1 MGSLRGRGS
10 PERRGE
16 LSETEETT
24 QGPLDGVR
32 MIEFG
37 QLLAGP
43 YCASLMA
50 DFGAEVIK
58 VEAPPAGDPMRVWGR
73 EKVNDHTLWWPTLA
87 RSKKVVTLNLREPR
101 GQELALEL
109 MAKAD
114 VALENFSPGTMEKW
128 NIGPDQA
135 LAANPRLIYARVS
148 GYGQTGRYK
157 DRVGFAAAGEAM
169 GGLRY
174 FNGYPGQAPPR
185 AGISLGD
192 TLAAKQAFEGIL
204 MALYWRDARG
214 SGKGQVIDA
223 AIVDACFAMTESTI
237 TEYGLTGVIREPSG
251 SYLAKIAPSNV
262 HQSKDGKWVVI
273 AANHDSLWKRLSALM
288 GRPELAEDERYA
300 THRARGEHEHELYA
314 MIDEWA
320 AQYTA
325 AELDEM
331 LAEANVVSAGVY
343 SAADMYDD
351 PHFRERGLIVDLE
364 DPEIGTMPVPGI
376 TPKLSATPGS
386 IRWGG
391 KWEVGA
397 DNEEVWCG
405 LVGLTQGELG
415 ELQQAGIV

>member
-1 MGSLRGRGS
+1 MRS
-10 PERRGE
+10 PRSERRVTD
-16 LSETEETT
+16 SEEST
-24 QGPLDGVR
+24 QGPLEGVR

-128 NIGPDQA
+128 NIGPDEA
-135 LAANPRLIYARVS
+135 MTRNPRLIYARVS

-214 SGKGQVIDA
+214 SGTGQVIDA

-237 TEYGLTGVIREPSG
+237 TEYGLTGVVREPSG
-251 SYLAKIAPSNV
+251 SYLSKIAPSNV

-273 AANHDSLWKRLSALM
+273 AANHDSLWKRLTALM

-320 AQYTA
+320 VGYTA

-351 PHFRERGLIVDLE
+351 PHFRERGLIVDIE
-364 DPEIGTMPVPGI
+364 DSEIGTMPVPGI
-376 TPKLSATPGS
+376 TPKLSQTPGS

-391 KWEVGA
+391 KWEIGA

-405 LVGLTQGELG
+405 LVGLSQSELG
-415 ELQQAGIV
+415 DLQQAGIV

>member
-1 MGSLRGRGS
+1 VS
-10 PERRGE
+10 E
-16 LSETEETT
+16 SETPSTGALE
-24 QGPLDGVR
+24 GVR
-32 MIEFG
+32 TIEFG

-43 YCASLMA
+43 YCASLLG
-50 DFGAEVIK
+50 DFGSEVIK
-58 VEAPPAGDPMRVWGR
+58 VEAPPKGDPMREWGR
-73 EKVNDHTLWWPTLA
+73 ERVNDHTLWWPTLA
-87 RSKKVVTLNLREPR
+87 RNKKVVTLNLRVPE

-128 NIGPDQA
+128 NIGPEQA
-135 LAANPRLIYARVS
+135 MAKNPRLIYARVS

-174 FNGYPGQAPPR
+174 INGYPDQPPPR
-185 AGISLGD
+185 SGISLGD
-192 TLAAKQAFEGIL
+192 TLASKQAFEGIL
-204 MALYWRDARG
+204 LALYWRDARG
-214 SGKGQVIDA
+214 GNKGQVIDA

-237 TEYGLTGVIREPSG
+237 TEYALTGVVREPSG
-251 SYLAKIAPSNV
+251 SYLSKIAPSNV
-262 HQSKDGKWVVI
+262 HKSKDDKWVVI
-273 AANHDSLWKRLSALM
+273 AANHDSLWKRLVVVM
-288 GRPELAEDERYA
+288 GRPELAEDPRYA
-300 THRARGEHEHELYA
+300 THRERGDREHELYA

-320 AQYTA
+320 AGYTA

-343 SAADMYDD
+343 TAADMFND

-364 DPEIGTMPVPGI
+364 DPEIGTMPIPGI
-376 TPKLSATPGS
+376 TPKLSETPGE

-397 DNEEVWCG
+397 DNEAVWCG
-405 LVGLTQGELG
+405 LVGLTQSELG
-415 ELQQAGIV
+415 KLQEAGIV

>member
-1 MGSLRGRGS
+1 MS
-10 PERRGE
+10 E
-16 LSETEETT
+16 SETPSTGALE
-24 QGPLDGVR
+24 GVR
-32 MIEFG
+32 TIEFG

-43 YCASLMA
+43 YCASLLG
-50 DFGAEVIK
+50 DFGSEVIK
-58 VEAPPAGDPMRVWGR
+58 VEAPPKGDPMREWGR
-73 EKVNDHTLWWPTLA
+73 ERVNDHTLWWPTLA
-87 RSKKVVTLNLREPR
+87 RNKKVVTLNLRVPE

-128 NIGPDQA
+128 NIGPEQA
-135 LAANPRLIYARVS
+135 MAKNPRLIYARVS

-174 FNGYPGQAPPR
+174 INGYPDQPPPR
-185 AGISLGD
+185 SGISLGD
-192 TLAAKQAFEGIL
+192 TLASKQAFEGIL
-204 MALYWRDARG
+204 LALYWRDARG
-214 SGKGQVIDA
+214 GNKGQVIDA

-237 TEYGLTGVIREPSG
+237 TEYALTGVVREPSG
-251 SYLAKIAPSNV
+251 SYLSKIAPSNV
-262 HQSKDGKWVVI
+262 HKSKDDKWVVI
-273 AANHDSLWKRLSALM
+273 AANHDSLWKRLVVVM
-288 GRPELAEDERYA
+288 GRPELGEDPRYA
-300 THRARGEHEHELYA
+300 THRERGDREHELYA

-320 AQYTA
+320 AGYTA

-343 SAADMYDD
+343 TAADMFND

-364 DPEIGTMPVPGI
+364 DPEIGTMPIPGI
-376 TPKLSATPGS
+376 TPKLSETPGE

-397 DNEEVWCG
+397 DNEAVWCG
-405 LVGLTQGELG
+405 LVGLTQSELG
-415 ELQQAGIV
+415 KLQEAGIV

>member
-1 MGSLRGRGS
+1 MTD
-10 PERRGE
+10 
-16 LSETEETT
+16 SEEST
-24 QGPLDGVR
+24 QGPLEGVR

-214 SGKGQVIDA
+214 SGTGQVIDA

-251 SYLAKIAPSNV
+251 SYLSKIAPSNV

-325 AELDEM
+325 AELDAM

-351 PHFRERGLIVDLE
+351 PHFRERGLIVDIE

-376 TPKLSATPGS
+376 TPKLSQTPGS

-391 KWEVGA
+391 KWEIGA
-397 DNEEVWCG
+397 DNEEIWCG
-405 LVGLTQGELG
+405 LVGLSQSELG
-415 ELQQAGIV
+415 DLQQAGIV

>member
-1 MGSLRGRGS
+1 MTDS
-10 PERRGE
+10 
-16 LSETEETT
+16 EETT
-24 QGPLDGVR
+24 QGPLEGVR

-214 SGKGQVIDA
+214 SGTGQVIDA

-251 SYLAKIAPSNV
+251 SYLSKIAPSNV

-320 AQYTA
+320 AGYTA

-351 PHFRERGLIVDLE
+351 PHFRERGLIVDIE

-376 TPKLSATPGS
+376 TPKLSETPGS

-397 DNEEVWCG
+397 DNEEIWCG

-415 ELQQAGIV
+415 DLQQAGIV

>member
-1 MGSLRGRGS
+1 MTD
-10 PERRGE
+10 
-16 LSETEETT
+16 SEEST
-24 QGPLDGVR
+24 QGPLEGVR

-128 NIGPDQA
+128 NIGPDEA

-251 SYLAKIAPSNV
+251 SYLSKIAPSNV

-325 AELDEM
+325 AELDAM

-351 PHFRERGLIVDLE
+351 PHFRERGLIVDIE

-376 TPKLSATPGS
+376 TPKLSQTPGS

-397 DNEEVWCG
+397 DNEEIWCG
-405 LVGLTQGELG
+405 LVGLSQSELG
-415 ELQQAGIV
+415 DLQQAGIV

>member
-1 MGSLRGRGS
+1 M
-10 PERRGE
+10 
-16 LSETEETT
+16 TEETET
-24 QGPLDGVR
+24 IGPLEGVR

-43 YCASLMA
+43 YCASLMG

-58 VEAPPAGDPMRVWGR
+58 VEAPPKGDPMREWGR
-73 EKVNDHTLWWPTLA
+73 ERVNDHTLWWPALA
-87 RSKKVVTLNLREPR
+87 RNKKVVTLNLRVPE
-101 GQELALEL
+101 GQELALQL
-109 MAKAD
+109 MEKAD

-135 LAANPRLIYARVS
+135 MARNPRLIFARVS

-174 FNGYPGQAPPR
+174 FNGYPDQAPPR

-237 TEYGLTGVIREPSG
+237 IEYGLTGVVREPSG
-251 SYLAKIAPSNV
+251 SYLPKIAPSNV
-262 HQSKDGKWVVI
+262 HRSKDGKWVVI
-273 AANHDSLWKRLSALM
+273 AANHDSLWKRLCALM
-288 GRPELAEDERYA
+288 GRPELADDERYA
-300 THRARGEHEHELYA
+300 THRARGEHEHDLYA

-320 AQYTA
+320 VQYTA

-331 LAEANVVSAGVY
+331 LAEAQVVSAGVY
-343 SAADMYDD
+343 SAKDMFDD

-364 DPEIGTMPVPGI
+364 DEEIGTMPVPGI
-376 TPKLSATPGS
+376 TPKMSATPGE
-386 IRWGG
+386 IKWGG
-391 KWEVGA
+391 KWQVGA

-405 LVGLTQGELG
+405 LVGLSQGELG
-415 ELQQAGIV
+415 RLHEAGIV

>member
-1 MGSLRGRGS
+1 MTDS
-10 PERRGE
+10 
-16 LSETEETT
+16 EETT
-24 QGPLDGVR
+24 QGPLEGVR

-73 EKVNDHTLWWPTLA
+73 EKVNDRTLWWPTLA

-128 NIGPDQA
+128 NVGPDEA

-185 AGISLGD
+185 AGITLGD

-251 SYLAKIAPSNV
+251 SYLSKIAPSNV
-262 HQSKDGKWVVI
+262 HKSKDGKWVVI

-288 GRPELAEDERYA
+288 GRPELADDARYA
-300 THRARGEHEHELYA
+300 THRARGEHEHELYPL
-314 MIDEWA
+314 IDEWA
-320 AQYTA
+320 AQFTA
-325 AELDEM
+325 AELDAM

-364 DPEIGTMPVPGI
+364 DPEIGT
-376 TPKLSATPGS
+376 
-386 IRWGG
+386 
-391 KWEVGA
+391 
-397 DNEEVWCG
+397 
-405 LVGLTQGELG
+405 
-415 ELQQAGIV
+415 

>member
-1 MGSLRGRGS
+1 MTDS
-10 PERRGE
+10 
-16 LSETEETT
+16 EETT
-24 QGPLDGVR
+24 QGPLEGVR

-251 SYLAKIAPSNV
+251 SYLSKIAPSNV

-314 MIDEWA
+314 LIDEWA
-320 AQYTA
+320 AGYTA

-351 PHFRERGLIVDLE
+351 PHFRERGLIVDIE

-376 TPKLSATPGS
+376 TPKLSETPGS

-397 DNEEVWCG
+397 DNEEIWCG

-415 ELQQAGIV
+415 DLQQAGIV

>member
-1 MGSLRGRGS
+1 MTDS
-10 PERRGE
+10 
-16 LSETEETT
+16 EETT
-24 QGPLDGVR
+24 QGPLEGVR

-251 SYLAKIAPSNV
+251 SYLSKIAPSNV

-273 AANHDSLWKRLSALM
+273 AANHDSLWKRPSALM

-320 AQYTA
+320 AGYTA

-351 PHFRERGLIVDLE
+351 PHFRERGLIVDIE

-376 TPKLSATPGS
+376 TPKLSQTPGS

-397 DNEEVWCG
+397 DNEEIWCG

-415 ELQQAGIV
+415 DLQQAGIV

>member
-1 MGSLRGRGS
+1 
-10 PERRGE
+10 
-16 LSETEETT
+16 
-24 QGPLDGVR
+24 
-32 MIEFG
+32 
-37 QLLAGP
+37 
-43 YCASLMA
+43 MA

-214 SGKGQVIDA
+214 SGTGQVIDA

-251 SYLAKIAPSNV
+251 SYLSKIAPSNV

-325 AELDEM
+325 AELDAM

-351 PHFRERGLIVDLE
+351 PHFRERGLIVDIE

-376 TPKLSATPGS
+376 TPKLSQTPGS

-391 KWEVGA
+391 KWEIGA
-397 DNEEVWCG
+397 DNEEIWCG
-405 LVGLTQGELG
+405 LVGLSQSELG
-415 ELQQAGIV
+415 DLQQAGIV

>member
-1 MGSLRGRGS
+1 MTDS
-10 PERRGE
+10 
-16 LSETEETT
+16 EETT
-24 QGPLDGVR
+24 QGPLEGVR

-251 SYLAKIAPSNV
+251 SYLSKIAPSNV

-320 AQYTA
+320 AGYTA

-351 PHFRERGLIVDLE
+351 PHFRERGLIVDIE

-376 TPKLSATPGS
+376 TPKLSQTPGS

-397 DNEEVWCG
+397 DNEEIWCG

-415 ELQQAGIV
+415 DLQQAGIV

>member
-1 MGSLRGRGS
+1 MTQS
-10 PERRGE
+10 
-16 LSETEETT
+16 EETT
-24 QGPLDGVR
+24 QGPLEGVR

-109 MAKAD
+109 MAKGD

-135 LAANPRLIYARVS
+135 LARNPRLIYARVS

-174 FNGYPGQAPPR
+174 FNGYPDQAPPR
-185 AGISLGD
+185 SGISLGD

-262 HQSKDGKWVVI
+262 HRSKDGKWVVI
-273 AANHDSLWKRLSALM
+273 AANHDSLWKRLAALM

-300 THRARGEHEHELYA
+300 THRARGDHEHELYA

-320 AQYTA
+320 AQFTA

-376 TPKLSATPGS
+376 TPKLSETPGS

-391 KWEVGA
+391 KWDVGA

-405 LVGLTQGELG
+405 LVGLSQGELG
-415 ELQQAGIV
+415 ELQQSGIV

>member
-1 MGSLRGRGS
+1 MGQVRDPRFPRS
-10 PERRGE
+10 ERRVTD
-16 LSETEETT
+16 SEEST
-24 QGPLDGVR
+24 QGPLEGVR

-128 NIGPDQA
+128 NIGPDEA
-135 LAANPRLIYARVS
+135 MARNPRLIYARVS

-214 SGKGQVIDA
+214 SGTGQVIDA

-251 SYLAKIAPSNV
+251 SYLSKIAPSNV

-320 AQYTA
+320 AGYTA

-351 PHFRERGLIVDLE
+351 PHFRERGLIVDIE

-376 TPKLSATPGS
+376 TPKLSQTPGS

-397 DNEEVWCG
+397 DNEEIWCG
-405 LVGLTQGELG
+405 LVGLSQSELG
-415 ELQQAGIV
+415 DLQQAGIV

>member
-1 MGSLRGRGS
+1 MTD
-10 PERRGE
+10 
-16 LSETEETT
+16 SEEST
-24 QGPLDGVR
+24 QGPLEGVR

-128 NIGPDQA
+128 NIGPDEA

-251 SYLAKIAPSNV
+251 SYLSKIAPSNV

-325 AELDEM
+325 AELDAM

-351 PHFRERGLIVDLE
+351 PHFRERGLIVDIE

-376 TPKLSATPGS
+376 TPKLSQTPGS

-391 KWEVGA
+391 KWEIGA
-397 DNEEVWCG
+397 DNEEIWCG
-405 LVGLTQGELG
+405 LVGLSQSELG
-415 ELQQAGIV
+415 DLQQAGIV

>member
-1 MGSLRGRGS
+1 VTDS
-10 PERRGE
+10 
-16 LSETEETT
+16 EETT
-24 QGPLDGVR
+24 QGPLEGVR

-204 MALYWRDARG
+204 MALYWRDASG
-214 SGKGQVIDA
+214 AGKGQVIDA

-251 SYLAKIAPSNV
+251 SYLSKIAPSNV

-351 PHFRERGLIVDLE
+351 PHFRERGLIVDIE

-376 TPKLSATPGS
+376 TPKLSQTPGS

-397 DNEEVWCG
+397 DNEEIWCG

-415 ELQQAGIV
+415 DLQQAGIV

>member
-1 MGSLRGRGS
+1 MGQVRDPRFPRS
-10 PERRGE
+10 ERRVTD
-16 LSETEETT
+16 SEEST
-24 QGPLDGVR
+24 QGPLEGVR

-128 NIGPDQA
+128 NIGPDEA

-251 SYLAKIAPSNV
+251 SYLSKIAPSNV

-325 AELDEM
+325 AELDAM

-351 PHFRERGLIVDLE
+351 PHFRERGLIVDIE

-376 TPKLSATPGS
+376 TPKLSQTPGS

-397 DNEEVWCG
+397 DNEEIWCG
-405 LVGLTQGELG
+405 LVGLSQSELG
-415 ELQQAGIV
+415 DLQQAGIV

>member
-1 MGSLRGRGS
+1 VS
-10 PERRGE
+10 E
-16 LSETEETT
+16 SETPSTGALE
-24 QGPLDGVR
+24 GVR
-32 MIEFG
+32 TIEFG

-43 YCASLMA
+43 YCASLLG
-50 DFGAEVIK
+50 DFGSEVIK
-58 VEAPPAGDPMRVWGR
+58 VEAPPKGDPMREWGR
-73 EKVNDHTLWWPTLA
+73 ERVNDHTLWWPTLA
-87 RSKKVVTLNLREPR
+87 RNKKVVTLNLRVPE

-128 NIGPDQA
+128 NIGPEQA
-135 LAANPRLIYARVS
+135 MAKNPRLIYARVS

-174 FNGYPGQAPPR
+174 INGYPDQPPPR
-185 AGISLGD
+185 SGISLGD
-192 TLAAKQAFEGIL
+192 TLASKQAFEGIL
-204 MALYWRDARG
+204 LALYWRDARG
-214 SGKGQVIDA
+214 GNKGQVIDA

-237 TEYGLTGVIREPSG
+237 TEYALTGVVREPSG
-251 SYLAKIAPSNV
+251 SYLSKIAPSNV
-262 HQSKDGKWVVI
+262 HKSKDDKWVVI
-273 AANHDSLWKRLSALM
+273 AANHDSLWKRLVVVM
-288 GRPELAEDERYA
+288 GRPELGEDPRYA
-300 THRARGEHEHELYA
+300 THRERGDREHELYA

-320 AQYTA
+320 AGYTA

-343 SAADMYDD
+343 TAADMFND

-364 DPEIGTMPVPGI
+364 DPEIGTMPIPGI
-376 TPKLSATPGS
+376 TPKLSETPGE

-397 DNEEVWCG
+397 DNEAVWCG
-405 LVGLTQGELG
+405 LVGLTQSELG
-415 ELQQAGIV
+415 KLQEAGIV

>member
-1 MGSLRGRGS
+1 MTDS
-10 PERRGE
+10 
-16 LSETEETT
+16 EETT
-24 QGPLDGVR
+24 QGPLEGVR

-251 SYLAKIAPSNV
+251 SYLSKIAPSNV

-320 AQYTA
+320 AGYTA

-351 PHFRERGLIVDLE
+351 PHFRERGLIVDIE
-364 DPEIGTMPVPGI
+364 DPEIGTMPVPGV
-376 TPKLSATPGS
+376 TPKLSQTPGS

-397 DNEEVWCG
+397 DNEEIWCG

-415 ELQQAGIV
+415 DLQQAGIV

>member
-1 MGSLRGRGS
+1 MS
-10 PERRGE
+10 E
-16 LSETEETT
+16 SETPSTGALE
-24 QGPLDGVR
+24 GVR
-32 MIEFG
+32 TIEFG

-43 YCASLMA
+43 YCASLLG
-50 DFGAEVIK
+50 DFGSEVIK
-58 VEAPPAGDPMRVWGR
+58 VEAPPKGDPMREWGR
-73 EKVNDHTLWWPTLA
+73 ERVNDHTLWWPTLA
-87 RSKKVVTLNLREPR
+87 RNKKVVTLNLRVPE

-128 NIGPDQA
+128 NIGPEQA
-135 LAANPRLIYARVS
+135 MAKNPRLIYARVS

-174 FNGYPGQAPPR
+174 INGYPDQPPPR
-185 AGISLGD
+185 SGISLGD
-192 TLAAKQAFEGIL
+192 TLASKQAFEGIL
-204 MALYWRDARG
+204 LALYWRDARG
-214 SGKGQVIDA
+214 GNKGQVIDA

-237 TEYGLTGVIREPSG
+237 TEYALTGVVREPSG
-251 SYLAKIAPSNV
+251 SYLSKIAPSNV
-262 HQSKDGKWVVI
+262 HKSKDDKWVVI
-273 AANHDSLWKRLSALM
+273 AANHDSLWKRLVVVM
-288 GRPELAEDERYA
+288 GRPELAEDPRYA
-300 THRARGEHEHELYA
+300 THRERGDREHELYA

-320 AQYTA
+320 AGYTA

-343 SAADMYDD
+343 TAADMFND

-364 DPEIGTMPVPGI
+364 DPEIGTMPIPGI
-376 TPKLSATPGS
+376 TPKLSETPGE

-397 DNEEVWCG
+397 DNEAVWCG
-405 LVGLTQGELG
+405 LVGLTQSELG
-415 ELQQAGIV
+415 KLQEAGIV

>member
-1 MGSLRGRGS
+1 MN
-10 PERRGE
+10 
-16 LSETEETT
+16 ETDINES
-24 QGPLDGVR
+24 GPLEGVR

-50 DFGAEVIK
+50 DFGAELIK
-58 VEAPPAGDPMRVWGR
+58 VEAPPKGDPMRVWGR
-73 EKVNDHTLWWPTLA
+73 EQVNDHTLWWPSLA
-87 RSKKVVTLNLREPR
+87 RNKKVITLNLREAE
-101 GQELALEL
+101 GQELALQL

-128 NIGPDQA
+128 NIGPETA
-135 LAANPRLIYARVS
+135 LAKNPRLIYARVS
-148 GYGQTGRYK
+148 GYGQTGRYR

-174 FNGYPGQAPPR
+174 FNGYPDQAPPR
-185 AGISLGD
+185 SGISLGD

-204 MALYWRDARG
+204 MALYWRDAKG
-214 SGKGQVIDA
+214 GGKGQVIDA

-237 TEYGLTGVIREPSG
+237 TEYGLTGAIREPSG
-251 SYLAKIAPSNV
+251 SYLSKIAPSNV
-262 HQSKDGKWVVI
+262 HKSKDGKWVVI
-273 AANHDSLWKRLSALM
+273 AANHDSLWKRLAVLM
-288 GRPELAEDERYA
+288 GKPELAEDERYA
-300 THRARGEHEHELYA
+300 THRARGEREHELYA

-320 AQYTA
+320 AGYTA
-325 AELDEM
+325 AELDSM

-376 TPKLSATPGS
+376 TPKLSVTPGH
-386 IRWGG
+386 IKWGG

-405 LVGLTQGELG
+405 LVGLSQSELG
-415 ELQQAGIV
+415 RLQEAGIV

>member
-1 MGSLRGRGS
+1 VTDS
-10 PERRGE
+10 
-16 LSETEETT
+16 EETT
-24 QGPLDGVR
+24 QGPLEGVR

-73 EKVNDHTLWWPTLA
+73 EQVNGHTLWWPSLA
-87 RSKKVVTLNLREPR
+87 RSKKVVTLNLREPE
-101 GQELALEL
+101 GQELALQL

-128 NIGPDQA
+128 NIGPDPA
-135 LAANPRLIYARVS
+135 LERNPRLIYARVS
-148 GYGQTGRYK
+148 GYGQTGRYR

-251 SYLAKIAPSNV
+251 SYLSKIAPSNV

-320 AQYTA
+320 AGYTA

-351 PHFRERGLIVDLE
+351 PHFRERGLIVDIE

-376 TPKLSATPGS
+376 TPKLSQTPGS

-397 DNEEVWCG
+397 DNEEIWCG

-415 ELQQAGIV
+415 DLQQAGIV

>member
-1 MGSLRGRGS
+1 VTD
-10 PERRGE
+10 
-16 LSETEETT
+16 SEEST
-24 QGPLDGVR
+24 QGPLEGVR

-128 NIGPDQA
+128 NIGPDEA

-251 SYLAKIAPSNV
+251 SYLSKIAPSNV

-325 AELDEM
+325 AELDAM

-351 PHFRERGLIVDLE
+351 PHFRERGLIVDIE

-376 TPKLSATPGS
+376 TPKLSQTPGS

-397 DNEEVWCG
+397 DNEEIWCG
-405 LVGLTQGELG
+405 LVGLSQSELG
-415 ELQQAGIV
+415 DLQQAGIV

>member
-1 MGSLRGRGS
+1 VTDS
-10 PERRGE
+10 
-16 LSETEETT
+16 EETT
-24 QGPLDGVR
+24 QGPLEGVR

-251 SYLAKIAPSNV
+251 SYLSKIAPSNV

-314 MIDEWA
+314 LIDEWA
-320 AQYTA
+320 AGYTA

-351 PHFRERGLIVDLE
+351 PHFRERGLIVDIE

-376 TPKLSATPGS
+376 TPKLSQTPGS

-397 DNEEVWCG
+397 DNEEIWCG

-415 ELQQAGIV
+415 DLQQAGIV

>member
-1 MGSLRGRGS
+1 M
-10 PERRGE
+10 
-16 LSETEETT
+16 TEETET
-24 QGPLDGVR
+24 IGPLEGVR

-43 YCASLMA
+43 YCASLMG

-58 VEAPPAGDPMRVWGR
+58 VEAPPKGDPMREWGR
-73 EKVNDHTLWWPTLA
+73 ERVNDHTLWWPALA
-87 RSKKVVTLNLREPR
+87 RNKKVVTLNLRVPE
-101 GQELALEL
+101 GQELALQL
-109 MAKAD
+109 MEKAD

-128 NIGPDQA
+128 NIGPEQA
-135 LAANPRLIYARVS
+135 MARNPRLIFARVS

-174 FNGYPGQAPPR
+174 FNGYPDQAPPR

-237 TEYGLTGVIREPSG
+237 IEYGLTGVVREPSG
-251 SYLAKIAPSNV
+251 SYLPKIAPSNV
-262 HQSKDGKWVVI
+262 HRSKDGKWVVI
-273 AANHDSLWKRLSALM
+273 AANHDSLWKRLCALM
-288 GRPELAEDERYA
+288 GRPELADDERYA
-300 THRARGEHEHELYA
+300 THRARGEHEHDLYA

-331 LAEANVVSAGVY
+331 LAEAQVVSAGVY
-343 SAADMYDD
+343 SAKDMFDD

-364 DPEIGTMPVPGI
+364 DEEIGTMPVPGI
-376 TPKLSATPGS
+376 TPKMSATPGE
-386 IRWGG
+386 IKWGG
-391 KWEVGA
+391 KWQVGA

-405 LVGLTQGELG
+405 LVGLSQGELG
-415 ELQQAGIV
+415 RLHEAGIV

>member
-1 MGSLRGRGS
+1 MTD
-10 PERRGE
+10 
-16 LSETEETT
+16 SEEST
-24 QGPLDGVR
+24 QGPLEGVR

-128 NIGPDQA
+128 NIGPDEA

-214 SGKGQVIDA
+214 SGTGQVIDA

-251 SYLAKIAPSNV
+251 SYLSKIAPSNV

-325 AELDEM
+325 AELDAM

-351 PHFRERGLIVDLE
+351 PHFRERGLIVDIE

-376 TPKLSATPGS
+376 TPKLSQTPGS

-391 KWEVGA
+391 KWEIGA
-397 DNEEVWCG
+397 DNEEIWCG
-405 LVGLTQGELG
+405 LVGLSQSELG
-415 ELQQAGIV
+415 DLQQAGIV

>member
-1 MGSLRGRGS
+1 MTDS
-10 PERRGE
+10 
-16 LSETEETT
+16 EETT
-24 QGPLDGVR
+24 QGPLEGVR

-128 NIGPDQA
+128 NIGPDRA

-251 SYLAKIAPSNV
+251 SYLSKIAPSNV

-320 AQYTA
+320 AGFTA

-351 PHFRERGLIVDLE
+351 PHFRERGLIVDIE

-376 TPKLSATPGS
+376 TPKLSQTPGS

-397 DNEEVWCG
+397 DNEEIWCG

-415 ELQQAGIV
+415 DLQQAGIV

>member
-1 MGSLRGRGS
+1 VS
-10 PERRGE
+10 E
-16 LSETEETT
+16 SETPSTGALE
-24 QGPLDGVR
+24 GVR
-32 MIEFG
+32 TIEFG

-43 YCASLMA
+43 YCASLHG
-50 DFGAEVIK
+50 DFGSEVIK
-58 VEAPPAGDPMRVWGR
+58 VAAPPMGDPMREWGR
-73 EKVNDHTLWWPTLA
+73 ERVNDHTLWWPTLA
-87 RSKKVVTLNLREPR
+87 RNKKVVTLNLRVPE

-128 NIGPDQA
+128 NIGPEQA
-135 LAANPRLIYARVS
+135 MAKNPRLIYARVS

-174 FNGYPGQAPPR
+174 INGYPDQPPPR
-185 AGISLGD
+185 SGISLGD
-192 TLAAKQAFEGIL
+192 TLASKQAFEGIL
-204 MALYWRDARG
+204 LALYWRDARG
-214 SGKGQVIDA
+214 GNKGQVIDA

-237 TEYGLTGVIREPSG
+237 TEYALTGVVREPSG
-251 SYLAKIAPSNV
+251 SYLSKIAPSNV
-262 HQSKDGKWVVI
+262 HKSKDDKWVVI
-273 AANHDSLWKRLSALM
+273 AANHDSLWKRLVVVM
-288 GRPELAEDERYA
+288 GRPELGEDPRYA
-300 THRARGEHEHELYA
+300 THRERGDREHELYA

-320 AQYTA
+320 AGYTA

-343 SAADMYDD
+343 TAADMYND

-364 DPEIGTMPVPGI
+364 DPEIGTMPIPGI
-376 TPKLSATPGS
+376 TPKLSETPGE

-397 DNEEVWCG
+397 DNEAVWCG
-405 LVGLTQGELG
+405 LVGLTQSELG
-415 ELQQAGIV
+415 KLQEAGIV

>member
-1 MGSLRGRGS
+1 VTDS
-10 PERRGE
+10 
-16 LSETEETT
+16 EETT
-24 QGPLDGVR
+24 QGPLEGVR

-251 SYLAKIAPSNV
+251 SYLSKIAPSNV

-320 AQYTA
+320 AGYTA

-351 PHFRERGLIVDLE
+351 PHFRERGLIVDIE

-376 TPKLSATPGS
+376 TPKLSETPGS

-397 DNEEVWCG
+397 DNEEIWCG

-415 ELQQAGIV
+415 DLQQAGIV

>member
-1 MGSLRGRGS
+1 MTQS
-10 PERRGE
+10 
-16 LSETEETT
+16 EETT
-24 QGPLDGVR
+24 QGPLEGVR

-109 MAKAD
+109 MAKGD

-135 LAANPRLIYARVS
+135 LARNPRLIYARVS

-262 HQSKDGKWVVI
+262 HRSKDGKWVVI
-273 AANHDSLWKRLSALM
+273 AANHDSLWKRLAALM

-300 THRARGEHEHELYA
+300 THRARGDHEHELYA

-320 AQYTA
+320 AQFTA

-376 TPKLSATPGS
+376 TPKLSETPGS

-391 KWEVGA
+391 KWDVGA

-405 LVGLTQGELG
+405 LVGLSQGELG
-415 ELQQAGIV
+415 ELQQSGIV

>member
-1 MGSLRGRGS
+1 MS
-10 PERRGE
+10 E
-16 LSETEETT
+16 SETPSSGALE
-24 QGPLDGVR
+24 GVR
-32 MIEFG
+32 TIEFG

-43 YCASLMA
+43 YCASLLG
-50 DFGAEVIK
+50 DFGSEVIK
-58 VEAPPAGDPMRVWGR
+58 VEAPPKGDPMREWGR
-73 EKVNDHTLWWPTLA
+73 ERVNEHTLWWPSLA
-87 RSKKVVTLNLREPR
+87 RNKKVVTLNLRVPE

-128 NIGPDQA
+128 NIGPEQA
-135 LAANPRLIYARVS
+135 MAKNPRLIYARVS
-148 GYGQTGRYK
+148 GYGQSGRYK

-174 FNGYPGQAPPR
+174 INGYPDQPPPR
-185 AGISLGD
+185 SGISLGD
-192 TLAAKQAFEGIL
+192 TLASKQAFEGIL
-204 MALYWRDARG
+204 LALYWRDARG
-214 SGKGQVIDA
+214 GNKGQVIDA

-237 TEYGLTGVIREPSG
+237 TEYALTGVVREPSG
-251 SYLAKIAPSNV
+251 SYLSKIAPSNV
-262 HQSKDGKWVVI
+262 HKSKDDKWVVI
-273 AANHDSLWKRLSALM
+273 AANHDSLWKRLTVVM
-288 GRPELAEDERYA
+288 GRPELAEDPRYA
-300 THRARGEHEHELYA
+300 THRERGDREHELYA

-320 AQYTA
+320 AGYTA

-343 SAADMYDD
+343 TAADMFND

-376 TPKLSATPGS
+376 TPKLSETPGE

-397 DNEEVWCG
+397 DNEAVWCG
-405 LVGLTQGELG
+405 LVGLTQSELG
-415 ELQQAGIV
+415 KLQEAGIV